1 MACLWD
7 MRITDDNLH
16 GRVVLTADGL
26 AIGEL
31 NRLFFHGE
39 QFSIDA
45 IEIKVRKET
54 ADRLGLKHSTFHPAT
69 LEIPAG
75 FIQSVGDAVILSAK
89 LDDLRSLPAPTN
101 GARDKRKTDVVEAE
115 NVDVPT
121 RS

>member
-1 MACLWD
+1 

-31 NRLFFHGE
+31 HRLFFHGD

-45 IEIKVRKET
+45 IEIKVRKE
-54 ADRLGLKHSTFHPAT
+54 AAERLGLKHSTFHPAT

-89 LDDLRSLPAPTN
+89 LDDLRSMPGPTN
-101 GARDKRKTDVVEAE
+101 GARDKHNADVIEPE
-115 NVDVPT
+115 NVDVPA
-121 RS
+121 RH